1 MSEEILIVI
10 ALVLSAFFSGTET
23 AYTVS
28 GRLAMEV
35 YKRHNRPGAKVASR
49 LYANPTLLFNTTL
62 VGNNLVGVLYASVT
76 AVWLDRIGVPVEWI
90 FVISP
95 TIVLIFGEILPKTFA
110 RETAERWALRAGGPL
125 WISRILFAPLILIT
139 RASSSLLLRAFGM
152 RDENRDFSTISLG
165 DLTGVWGQLHT
176 EGSLDAEEKEL
187 LDHAVALRD
196 VKMREIMTPRAD
208 VVALPVEATIEEAEH
223 LVSQRGYTRIPVF
236 EGNIDNVVGVLLA
249 QELLGEPETLQ
260 SILREPKVVP
270 EQAYANRFLHEFRR
284 GEVGLAIVI
293 DEHGGT
299 AGVVTLED
307 FLERLVG
314 AIEDEHDPQA
324 MSGRKVS
331 NDSWLVSGRA
341 SLELLRDKWG
351 IKLPDG
357 DYETVAGWL
366 LDELDRIPD
375 PGEFVDV
382 GRWRVRVVA
391 TDPRRIKRVLIRKM
405 QTRSAKPRISDRK

>member
-1 MSEEILIVI
+1 MDDWILIII
-10 ALVLSAFFSGTET
+10 ALILSAFFSGSET
-23 AYTVS
+23 AFTVA

-35 YKRHNRPGAKVASR
+35 YKRHDRRGSHTASL

-76 AVWLDRIGVPVEWI
+76 AVWLNSMGVPIEWI

-95 TIVLIFGEILPKTFA
+95 AIILIFGEILPKTFA
-110 RETAERWALRAGGPL
+110 REVAERWALAVGMPL
-125 WISRILFAPLILIT
+125 WGFRIMFAPLIFLT
-139 RASSSLLLRAFGM
+139 RGSSSGLLRLVGIKEG
-152 RDENRDFSTISLG
+152 DQKLSKISLG
-165 DLTGVWGQLHT
+165 DLTGVWGQLHR
-176 EGSLDAEEKEL
+176 EGTLDEEEKKL

-196 VKMREIMTPRAD
+196 IKMREMMTPRAE
-208 VVALPVEATIEEAEH
+208 VVALPIDATIEDAEQI
-223 LVSQRGYTRIPVF
+223 VRKRGFSRIPVY
-236 EGNIDNVVGVLLA
+236 EDTIDNVVGVLFA
-249 QELLGEPETLQ
+249 QELLGQPSSLRD
-260 SILREPKVVP
+260 ILREPKVVP

-284 GEVGLAIVI
+284 GEVGLAIVV

-324 MSGRKVS
+324 MTGRKVS
-331 NDSWLVSGRA
+331 NDSWLISGRA
-341 SLELLRDKWG
+341 SLELLREKYG
-351 IKLPDG
+351 IRLPEG
-357 DYETVAGWL
+357 EYETVAGWL
-366 LDELDRIPD
+366 LDELDGIPE
-375 PGEFVDV
+375 PGESVDI

-405 QTRSAKPRISDRK
+405 QTKSATPVIR